1 MRSLTVS
8 LIICLSAGLQA
19 QKLAHHDI
27 LMVDM
32 SENGGNWK
40 SGQVTFLTSF
50 NPEGYNNQPQ
60 FFSDNELWL
69 TVQKP
74 DDTTQTDIY
83 TLNFSE
89 KTVAAATRTR
99 KTAEYSPTLMPGGN
113 RFSAVRVEEDGNQRL
128 WSFPLDAEDNGRPEF
143 ETIYD
148 VGYHCWINDTL
159 AALCIVGHEKEPHQ
173 LVTAGT
179 TEQNLR
185 RIASR
190 PGRCLVTK
198 KDGQLAFV
206 QKITDQIWYLKEWSP
221 VTDKQEIIVR
231 MPSGSEDFAILPDG
245 SFLTSQGAIL
255 YTYLPG
261 RDTEWKEAG
270 NLGRYGIRKI
280 TRLAISPGSKTVVVA
295 E

>member
-1 MRSLTVS
+1 MRSITVS
-8 LIICLSAGLQA
+8 LFICLSAGMQA

-27 LMVDM
+27 LVVDM
-32 SENGGNWK
+32 SASEGKWK
-40 SGQVTFLTSF
+40 SGQASFLTSF
-50 NPEGYNNQPQ
+50 NPEGYNNQPK
-60 FFSDNELWL
+60 FFSENELWL

-83 TLNFSE
+83 ILNLAG

-99 KTAEYSPTLMPGGN
+99 RTAEYSPTLMPGGD

-128 WSFPLDAEDNGRPEF
+128 WSFPVSAEDNGRPEF

-148 VGYHCWINDTL
+148 VGYHCWINDTS
-159 AALCIVGHEKEPHQ
+159 AALFIVGHEQEPHQ

-179 TEQNLR
+179 EEQKPR
-185 RIASR
+185 RIASK
-190 PGRCLVTK
+190 PGRCLLMK

-206 QKITDQIWYLKEWSP
+206 QKITDQIWYLKQWSP
-221 VTDKQEIIVR
+221 VTDKQEIIVK

-245 SFLTSQGAIL
+245 SFLTAQGSIL
-255 YTYLPG
+255 YTYSPG

-270 NLGRYGIRKI
+270 NLGLYGVKKI
-280 TRLAISPGSKTVVVA
+280 TRVAVSPGGKTAVVV